1 MTSSTAGL
9 WRTVGLTALA
19 MLAFASNSLLCRA
32 ALAAPEIDPAS
43 FATLRTLTGAL
54 VLVALTLL
62 RARAAVPLR
71 TGDWTAASALAIYM
85 AGFAYAYISLDAGTG
100 ALILFGAVQVTMIGF
115 ALLRGERLRPLQ
127 WLGFTA
133 AILGLV
139 WLMLPGVTKPS
150 MLGAALMVLAGIG
163 WGVYSLR
170 GRGVSDPLAT
180 TAANFVRALPLVAIV
195 SLVAWD
201 SFAISGRGA
210 VLAVLSGAVA
220 SGIGY
225 TIWYAAL
232 RGLTASRAAM
242 VQLTVPVI
250 AAIGGVALLD
260 ERLSW
265 RLLIASVLTLGG
277 VALAIGGRR
286 VGHASR

>member
-1 MTSSTAGL
+1 
-9 WRTVGLTALA
+9 

-32 ALAAPEIDPAS
+32 ALATPQIDPAS

-62 RARAAVPLR
+62 RTRGASLSG
-71 TGDWTAASALAIYM
+71 TGDWRAASALAVYM

-100 ALILFGAVQVTMIGF
+100 ALILFGAVQITMMGF
-115 ALLRGERLRPLQ
+115 ALIAGERLRPLQ

-133 AILGLV
+133 AILGLI

-150 MLGAALMVLAGIG
+150 PGGAALMALAGVG

-170 GRGVSDPLAT
+170 GRGVGDPLAK
-180 TAANFVRALPLVAIV
+180 TAANFVRALPLVALV
-195 SLVAWD
+195 SLVALD

-210 VLAVLSGAVA
+210 ALAAISGAVA

-232 RGLTASRAAM
+232 HGLTASRAAM

-250 AAIGGVALLD
+250 AAVGGVVLLD

-265 RLLIASVLTLGG
+265 RLVIAGVLTLGG
-277 VALAIGGRR
+277 VALAIGGRQR
-286 VGHASR
+286 AGTSR